1 MGYMSFDTETY
12 LLFPAFALGTG
23 ATLGLISADFIP
35 FINLGDVVLE
45 FGTIEWTV
53 GRVIAAIALLA
64 VLFNRQASI
73 TDTKGIDLWVTYATL
88 GLILAPPFFP
98 AFADTLA
105 QQPASWIAFTVQS
118 VGFAI
123 VTYVN

>member
-1 MGYMSFDTETY
+1 V
-12 LLFPAFALGTG
+12 
-23 ATLGLISADFIP
+23 
-35 FINLGDVVLE
+35 NLGDTVLE
-45 FGTIEWTV
+45 FGTITWTV
-53 GRVIAAIALLA
+53 GRIIAALSLLA

>member
-1 MGYMSFDTETY
+1 MGYMSFDKETY

-23 ATLGLISADFIP
+23 ATLGLISADFVP
-35 FINLGDVVLE
+35 FVNLGDTVLE
-45 FGTIEWTV
+45 FGTITWTV
-53 GRVIAAIALLA
+53 GRIIAALSLLA